1 MFRAVTW
8 LLAGL
13 GWRRHGRFGAPGRLH
28 FLMAIAAL
36 AVCLLPASVADA
48 QSTTPTVSAVAVT
61 SDPGTDDTYATGDTI
76 TVTVTFSEAVTVT
89 GTPRIT
95 LDIGGQP
102 RYAGYSGDGTSAATQ
117 AFSYTALVSDQDADG
132 VSVLANSLALD
143 GGTILATDDSA
154 AAALSHSAA
163 SFASHKV
170 DTEVLLISNFGQ
182 TESSDTVTIS
192 ASESATIFVRGPN
205 AEKGGTIN
213 SITLDVETPSDTLDV
228 TVVLL
233 DSHDTVR
240 DADLEDDT
248 FYRYTGSVTS
258 AGLQTFTLNTPA
270 VARHGA
276 ITSTADASLEI
287 SPLRLSVIVQ
297 GSGSGSIEL
306 KATGTGGTDSDSAT
320 GWSVDTGLTDRHAP
334 KLRLRGYDAAIP
346 YLHYGDVISSPN
358 NGTAYAAGER
368 IEFLY
373 LFPQEAAF
381 PAEPVVQFWLG
392 NGAERRREATLVA
405 SFFLEI
411 VGGRHLMNGFVAA
424 YTVQPGDTDTDGV
437 YIGAQPL
444 GDNASA
450 GVKAA
455 AADVDVDNSQ
465 LYSDV
470 PADLSW
476 PARQLGTSQAVD
488 GSGAYECHEVHCSKM
503 IVGNVDGDDPGDYL
517 RGYGLDLYSG
527 VLFSAVYGSSSS
539 STFSYVG
546 DVWTLWQVAHSH
558 DPPGSWLNAVVDF
571 YVSGTPLPEA
581 AADRLVLSLDGIL
594 YPLSATDFDAD
605 NTAFWYR
612 NPVITW
618 AENDE
623 VEIRLI
629 ETATAS
635 FDEATHMKA
644 EGDTFDVT
652 VNLDEA
658 FEVTTVT
665 VPVTVTP
672 NGGATDADYDGI
684 PENLVFAPG
693 EASQTFTVTVFDDT
707 EDDDGESITL
717 SFGEEN
723 HIRPGVD
730 NQTAT
735 ITLTNNDD
743 PAVTVQ
749 FGQDSQ
755 GVGEGE
761 SVNVTISLSADPE
774 RTVTIPI
781 VATPQGTASAADY
794 SVPASVIFNAGD
806 TEKTI
811 AFMATP
817 DDDDDDDE
825 SVKLSFGLTLPP
837 RVSEGTR
844 TETTLNIGD
853 DDDPTVTVTFGAS
866 AYTVAEGGTQQVTVA
881 VSADPERTIIIPITA
896 TPQGTAS
903 DADYS
908 VPPSVTFTNATS
920 QTFTFT
926 ARQDLIDDDG
936 ESVKLGFGTMPDPR
950 VSAGTEAE
958 ATVTITDDDT
968 AGIVLNPTS
977 LTLTEGDAEGASY
990 TVRLATE
997 PTVEVTVTVTGRA
1010 GTDLTLSGPT
1020 LSNDALTFTAADW
1033 NTPQTVTVTAAHD
1046 DDDDDDTAT
1055 LTHTSAGGEYDALT
1069 KSLQVTVE
1077 DNTGNLRLVGGTL
1090 TDPGNNDNPSEGRLE
1105 IFYNG
1110 EWCTICDDYWGH
1122 TDDNQDVACRQLG
1135 FVGGSVEDHER
1146 FRNSYFPPGTGDQT
1160 IALDNVNCRGSESNL
1175 LECPNRGWEVHDCR
1189 HFEDVGIR
1197 CIQNSAGAYITNMEF
1212 SAPPGTNGKYDVGET
1227 VTVTLVWSE
1236 AVNVD
1241 VTEAVPP
1248 YTGIQ
1253 PPRLQL
1259 FYGSIYGR
1267 RTKAVYTSGTGTT
1280 RTVFTATVEDRGN
1293 APYDRIGVALES
1305 LTTEISNLTPGPDPV
1320 GSYITSASTGDPA
1333 TLKHPVYR
1341 SAEVGMQAEAVTIP
1355 GVPTFNDPGED
1366 NVFGPGETVEVT
1378 FTFSQP
1384 VQVDTTGG
1392 APSVEVL
1399 LSGTDA
1405 KQARY
1410 VRGSGTGQLVFG
1422 YTLSAGDGEHNS
1434 LLVDPN
1440 SLTLNG
1446 GAIRDVANNLDAATQ
1461 HQGGGTVFL
1470 PPPDETAPQL
1480 QSAAV
1485 NGSSLTLAYDEE
1497 LDNANTLSS
1506 GLFAVNVNQVS
1517 HPVMGVAVD
1526 QTNVILLLSPAVAA
1540 ADTATVDYTV
1550 PTDDEA
1556 ARVQDLSGNPAESFS
1571 GQAVANDTAPE
1582 QPLEPS
1588 QTERSPQGELDILGS
1603 PTGLQVARH
1612 GSGKLVAS
1620 WIAPDT
1626 GPVPTGYTVR
1636 WKESG
1641 DDWADRN
1648 DVSEAHIT
1656 NGFWDIIT
1664 GLTDGLEYAVR
1675 VIATRDD
1682 ADSAPSGEV
1691 TVTPGET
1698 TPPELSSASVDGATL
1713 TLTFNEVLDTGE
1725 TPDGTAFTVTV
1736 AGSDRGVDALSVAG
1750 SVVTITLATAVS
1762 AGDAVTVGYTA
1773 PPGQS
1778 DARLQDLSG
1787 NAAASFSGQAVTNDT
1802 APDQI
1807 EEPSQTERESQ
1818 EQADIPSSPTALQV
1832 AIHESGQLLASWTTP
1847 GSGPAPSGYTLQW
1860 KESSDDWADKD
1871 DVSEAQ
1877 VTGISHTITGLAD
1890 GVEYA
1895 VRVIASTDGAD
1906 SDPSVEVTATPTET
1920 TPPELLSASV
1930 DGAMLIL
1937 TFDEHLDTGE
1947 EPEETTFTV
1956 TVGDGNRGVDAVAMS
1971 GSAVTITLATAVSAG
1986 DAVTVDYT
1994 APAGESESRLQDLAG
2009 NAAADFSGQSV
2020 TNNTAPAQAPGS
2032 PTGLQ
2037 VARHESGQLLASW
2050 TAPDSDPVPTGYT
2063 LQWKE
2068 SGGDWSDQAGVS
2080 QVDITGVSQIITGLS
2095 DGVEYAVRVIATKDG
2110 ANSDPSDEVTATPTE
2125 TTPPELSS
2133 ASVDGAMLTL
2143 TFDEPLDTAETPDG
2157 STFTVTVANGGRGV
2171 DTVAVSGSV
2180 VTLTLATAVFA
2191 ADAVTADYTAPVGEP
2206 TAGLRD
2212 LAGNA
2217 AASFSGQTVTND
2229 TQAAA
2234 QFTVGARDVPAAHDG
2249 STTFTFELRFSETP
2263 REGFSYKIL
2272 RDHAFTVTGGEV
2284 VKARRLEKGKN
2295 VRWEI
2300 SVTPSGDGP
2309 VTIVLPVT
2317 TDCTAEGEI
2326 CTQDRRPLS
2335 NRLEI
2340 TVPRPGG

>member
-8 LLAGL
+8 LLAGGPLQPGL

-36 AVCLLPASVADA
+36 AVCLLPASVAQA
-48 QSTTPTVSAVAVT
+48 QSTTPTFSAVAIT

-76 TVTVTFSEAVTVT
+76 TVNVTFSEAVTVA

-102 RYAGYSGDGTSAATQ
+102 RYAGYSGDGSSAAAQ
-117 AFSYTALVSDQDADG
+117 AFSYTVLVSDQDADG

-143 GGTILATDDSA
+143 GGTIRATDDSA
-154 AAALSHSAA
+154 AAALTHSAM
-163 SFASHKV
+163 SFADHKV
-170 DTEVLLISNFGQ
+170 DTEVLLLSNLNQ
-182 TESSDTVTIS
+182 TESSDTITIS
-192 ASESATIFVRGPN
+192 ASESATIIMVGAN
-205 AEKGGTIN
+205 AVKGATIN
-213 SITLDVETPSDTLDV
+213 SITLDVATPSDTLDV
-228 TVVLL
+228 TVVLV
-233 DSHDTVR
+233 DHQETVP
-240 DADLEDDT
+240 DAGLEDDT
-248 FYRYTGSVTS
+248 YYKYTGSVGS

-276 ITSTADASLEI
+276 VTSLYDPNFENSSL
-287 SPLRLSVIVQ
+287 LFQLIVQ

-306 KATGTGGTDSDSAT
+306 KATRISGTDSDSAT
-320 GWSVDTGLTDRHAP
+320 GWSLRRDSSSAGFHVP
-334 KLRLRGYDAAIP
+334 KVQLLGYDAKIP
-346 YLHYGDVISSPN
+346 QLFYGDVISSPI

-373 LFPQEAAF
+373 LFPTSAAF

-392 NGAERRREATLVA
+392 NGAEHRREAPFVRPIET
-405 SFFLEI
+405 EI
-411 VGGRHLMNGFVAA
+411 QEGRHLMSGFVAA

-437 YIGAQPL
+437 YIGAQPI

-450 GVKAA
+450 EVESAYVGL
-455 AADVDVDNSQ
+455 DDPQ
-465 LYSDV
+465 IYSDV
-470 PADLSW
+470 PADLLW

-503 IVGNVDGDDPGDYL
+503 VVGNVDRNDPGDYL
-517 RGYGLDLYSG
+517 RGYGLHFHSG
-527 VLFSAVYGSSSS
+527 VFNPAVYGSSSS

-546 DVWTLWQVAHSH
+546 DVWTLWQVQYEHTSSV
-558 DPPGSWLNAVVDF
+558 SWLSAVVSFDIF
-571 YVSGTPLPEA
+571 GTSLPQA

-594 YPLSATDFDAD
+594 YPLSYTDVDLG
-605 NTAFWYR
+605 NVSFWYR
-612 NPVITW
+612 NTVITW

-635 FDEATHMKA
+635 FGEATHMKT

-672 NGGATDADYDGI
+672 NGGATEADYSGI
-684 PENLVFAPG
+684 PENLVFAPS
-693 EASQTFTVTVFDDT
+693 EASKTFTVTVFDDT

-723 HIRPGVD
+723 HIRAGVD

-735 ITLTNNDD
+735 ITLTDNDD
-743 PAVTVQ
+743 PAVTVM

-794 SVPASVIFNAGD
+794 SVPTSVIFNAGD
-806 TEKTI
+806 TEQTI
-811 AFMATP
+811 AFMAEADT
-817 DDDDDDDE
+817 DDDDDE
-825 SVKLSFGLTLPP
+825 SVKLSFGSTLPP

-853 DDDPTVTVTFGAS
+853 DDDPTVTVTFGQTT
-866 AYTVAEGGTQQVTVA
+866 YTVAEGGMQQVTVA
-881 VSADPERTIIIPITA
+881 VSADPERTIIIPIAA

-903 DADYS
+903 AADYS
-908 VPPSVTFTNATS
+908 VPPSVTFTDGAS
-920 QTFTFT
+920 QVFTFT
-926 ARQDLIDDDG
+926 ARQDLIDDDN

-950 VSAGTEAE
+950 VSVGTEAE

-968 AGIVLNPTS
+968 AGIVLNPIS
-977 LTLTEGDAEGASY
+977 LTLTEGDVSGDSY
-990 TVRLATE
+990 TVALATE
-997 PTVEVTVTVTGRA
+997 PTVEVTVTVTGHA

-1020 LSNDALTFTAADW
+1020 LNNDVLTFTPDNW
-1033 NTPQTVTVTAAHD
+1033 STPQTVTVTAGHD
-1046 DDDDDDTAT
+1046 DDTDDDTAT

-1069 KSLQVTVE
+1069 KSLPVTVE
-1077 DNTGNLRLVGGTL
+1077 DNTGNLRLVDGTL
-1090 TDPGNNDNPSEGRLE
+1090 TDPGNAGALSEGRLE

-1146 FRNSYFPPGTGDQT
+1146 FRNSYFPAGTGDQT

-1175 LECPNRGWEVHDCR
+1175 LDCPNRGWGVHDCR

-1227 VTVTLVWSE
+1227 LEVTLVWSE

-1241 VTEAVPP
+1241 VTPAVPP
-1248 YTGIQ
+1248 YTGIH
-1253 PPRLQL
+1253 PPHLHL
-1259 FYGSIYGR
+1259 GYGR
-1267 RTKAVYTSGTGTT
+1267 AAAPSTKAVYTSGTGTT
-1280 RTVFTATVEDRGN
+1280 RTVFTATVEDRGS
-1293 APYDRIGVALES
+1293 APYDSLLVLKES
-1305 LTTEISNLTPGPDPV
+1305 LTTEIWNATPGLDPV

-1333 TLKHPVYR
+1333 TLKHPYHR
-1341 SAEVGMQAEAVTIP
+1341 SAAVGMQAGAATIP

-1392 APSVEVL
+1392 TPSVEVL

-1410 VRGSGTGQLVFG
+1410 ARGSGTGQLVFG

-1440 SLTLNG
+1440 SLRLNG
-1446 GAIRDVANNLDAATQ
+1446 GTIRDVANNLDAATQ

-1480 QSAAV
+1480 QSATV

-1497 LDNANTLSS
+1497 LENANTLSS
-1506 GLFAVNVNQVS
+1506 SLFAVNVNQVS

-1556 ARVQDLSGNPAESFS
+1556 ARVQDLSGNAAPSFS

-1582 QPLEPS
+1582 QLLEPS

-1656 NGFWDIIT
+1656 NGFWEIIT
-1664 GLTDGLEYAVR
+1664 GLTDGTEYAVQ
-1675 VIATRDD
+1675 VIATRGD

-1691 TVTPGET
+1691 TATPGET

-1736 AGSDRGVDALSVAG
+1736 GGNSRGVDAAAVSGSAVTLTLVTAASAGDSVTVSYRVPTVQSDARLQDLAGNAAVSFSGQAATNNTAPPQTPIIPDALRVTRHESGKLLASWTAPDSGADPTGYTLQWKESGGDWADQDDVSEAQVTGTSHIITGLTDGTKYTVRVIATTDGADSEPSGEVTATPRETTPPELSSASVDGAELTLTFDEALDTDNTPNISNFAVTVAG
-1750 SVVTITLATAVS
+1750 GSRGLDAVAVSGSAVTLTLATAVS
-1762 AGDAVTVGYTA
+1762 AGD
-1773 PPGQS
+1773 S
-1778 DARLQDLSG
+1778 
-1787 NAAASFSGQAVTNDT
+1787 
-1802 APDQI
+1802 
-1807 EEPSQTERESQ
+1807 
-1818 EQADIPSSPTALQV
+1818 
-1832 AIHESGQLLASWTTP
+1832 
-1847 GSGPAPSGYTLQW
+1847 
-1860 KESSDDWADKD
+1860 
-1871 DVSEAQ
+1871 
-1877 VTGISHTITGLAD
+1877 
-1890 GVEYA
+1890 
-1895 VRVIASTDGAD
+1895 
-1906 SDPSVEVTATPTET
+1906 
-1920 TPPELLSASV
+1920 
-1930 DGAMLIL
+1930 
-1937 TFDEHLDTGE
+1937 
-1947 EPEETTFTV
+1947 
-1956 TVGDGNRGVDAVAMS
+1956 
-1971 GSAVTITLATAVSAG
+1971 
-1986 DAVTVDYT
+1986 VTVDYT

-2050 TAPDSDPVPTGYT
+2050 TAPDSDPAPTGYT

-2080 QVDITGVSQIITGLS
+2080 QVDITGTSHIITGLT
-2095 DGVEYAVRVIATKDG
+2095 DGTEYAVRVIATTDN
-2110 ANSDPSDEVTATPTE
+2110 AESEPSGDATATPRE
-2125 TTPPELSS
+2125 TTPPELWS

-2180 VTLTLATAVFA
+2180 VTLTLATAVDA
-2191 ADAVTADYTAPVGEP
+2191 GDAVTAAYKAPVDDAE
-2206 TAGLRD
+2206 TGLRD

-2263 REGFSYKIL
+2263 REGFSYKTL

-2317 TDCTAEGEI
+2317 TDCTAPGAI